1 MDDLQ
6 RWSLTLMP
14 KPIDFL
20 PSIQKPL
27 IRISI
32 SETLN
37 LAVKGV
43 SSTAFRDPNTNLV
56 DLLPPSDL
64 VPADMANVMGA
75 EIEFSDGSE
84 SFFVCIR
91 PISPESHSFGKCPDN
106 GVRCT
111 IYRGR
116 PDVVLLTPGPSPAVR
131 ASS

>member
-1 MDDLQ
+1 
-6 RWSLTLMP
+6 MP
-14 KPIDFL
+14 KPIDFP
-20 PSIQKPL
+20 PSIRKPF

-43 SSTAFRDPNTNLV
+43 SSTAFGDPNTNLV

-64 VPADMANVMGA
+64 VPADMANVMVA

-91 PISPESHSFGKCPDN
+91 PISLEPQLRKMSG
-106 GVRCT
+106 
-111 IYRGR
+111 
-116 PDVVLLTPGPSPAVR
+116 
-131 ASS
+131 